1 MRLRWFTHGC
11 SCLVGAVAGVLFLF
25 LVSNLSV
32 RAIEILAQLPSGQP
46 AVTVSI
52 QEDYLNSEA
61 SRQIN
66 GQYATGID
74 GITLTNLHIDISPSN
89 RLDLRADFRI
99 DVGFFSFTTNAGI
112 TNRISA
118 QDGKIVINIEGQPQ
132 LANITVPIDALPFNL
147 SDKITAAIDRVDN
160 DVIGKQLN
168 DTLASNLT
176 GTNLYLDAITTDDTS
191 LTLHLK
197 QK

>member
-1 MRLRWFTHGC
+1 MRLRWFTHGF
-11 SCLVGAVAGVLFLF
+11 SCLVGAVAGVLFIF
-25 LVSNLSV
+25 LVSNMSV
-32 RAIEILAQLPSGQP
+32 RAIEILAQIPSGQP
-46 AVTVSI
+46 AVTVTV

-61 SRQIN
+61 GTQIN
-66 GQYATGID
+66 GHFATGVD
-74 GITLTNLHIDISPSN
+74 GLTLTALNIDVSPDN
-89 RLDLRADFRI
+89 RLNLRADFRI
-99 DVGFFSFTTNAGI
+99 VAGFFSFSTSAGI

-118 QDGKIVINIEGQPQ
+118 QNGKIVINMEGQPQ

-147 SDKITAAIDRVDN
+147 SDRITAAVNRVNN
-160 DVIGKQLN
+160 DVIARQLN
-168 DTLASNLT
+168 DTLDANLA

>member
-1 MRLRWFTHGC
+1 MRLRWFTHGF
-11 SCLVGAVAGVLFLF
+11 SCLVGAVAGVLFIF
-25 LVSNLSV
+25 LVSNMSV
-32 RAIEILAQLPSGQP
+32 RAIEILAQIPSGQP
-46 AVTVSI
+46 AVTVTV

-61 SRQIN
+61 GAQIN
-66 GQYATGID
+66 GHFATGVD
-74 GITLTNLHIDISPSN
+74 GLTLTALNIDVSPDN
-89 RLDLRADFRI
+89 RLNLRADFRI
-99 DVGFFSFTTNAGI
+99 DAGFFSFSTSAGI

-118 QDGKIVINIEGQPQ
+118 QNGKVVINMEGQPQ

-147 SDKITAAIDRVDN
+147 SDRITAAVNRVNN
-160 DVIGKQLN
+160 DVIARQLN
-168 DTLASNLT
+168 DTLDANLA

>member
-11 SCLVGAVAGVLFLF
+11 SCLVGAVAGALFLF

-32 RAIEILAQLPSGQP
+32 RAIEMLAQVPSGQP
-46 AVTVSI
+46 AVTVMV

-61 SRQIN
+61 GRQIN
-66 GQYATGID
+66 GQFATGVD
-74 GITLTNLHIDISPSN
+74 GITLTNLHIDVNPSN

-99 DVGFFSFTTNAGI
+99 DVGFFSFGTNAGI

-118 QDGKIVINIEGQPQ
+118 QGGKIVINMEGQPQ

-147 SDKITAAIDRVDN
+147 SDKITAAIDRVNN
-160 DVIGKQLN
+160 DVIAAQLN
-168 DTLASNLT
+168 STLDANLQ
-176 GTNLYLDAITTDDTS
+176 GTSLYLDAITTDDSS